1 MRNKTCVQFRGLVQ
15 SILIENDL
23 GDPIHQDAYPD
34 ILHPSD
40 REGKTSVMKN
50 GSSTEGS
57 SMNSNATRSVDKDVP
72 DARSSTDTS
81 NR

>member
-1 MRNKTCVQFRGLVQ
+1 MQFRGLVQ
-15 SILIENDL
+15 DILMENDL
-23 GDPIHQDAYPD
+23 DDSNHQDAYPD

-40 REGKTSVMKN
+40 RGGKTSVMKI
-50 GSSTEGS
+50 GSAAEGS
-57 SMNSNATRSVDKDVP
+57 CTNINATRSVDKDVP